1 MLALTVSAALGAA
14 QLADKHG
21 KPGSKVP
28 FKSTPVV
35 TLLDNSLL
43 ATLRV
48 RVCSDLGER
57 AASASAFQPY
67 SCDAST
73 AAGTSVLQHEGEDE
87 SSHNDTV
94 SLHWHTQP

>member
-1 MLALTVSAALGAA
+1 MASHGA
-14 QLADKHG
+14 KYH
-21 KPGSKVP
+21 

-35 TLLDNSLL
+35 TMPDNPLL
-43 ATLRV
+43 ANLRV

-94 SLHWHTQP
+94 SLHCTLSHSMLARVACTMCVCSAC